1 MLGEID
7 FWPDDSDLTSNMR
20 AKAICKDCPVKLECL
35 QHALDN
41 DEAGIWCGPT
51 EKERRSL
58 LRRRRRNGQVGN
70 GG

>member
-7 FWPDDSDLTSNMR
+7 FWPDDSDLASNMR

-41 DEAGIWCGPT
+41 DEAGIWGGTT